1 MVENN
6 THLLSQ
12 VGWRKLAKKRQG
24 CSAIS
29 DDLGA
34 LPHKA
39 ARYLNYLRQLGT
51 PVHWSAPPKSPDDL
65 QTAVNREPHPLAVAH
80 QEFLW
85 EESLEMCKRRHTMV
99 LPFSAVKHLR
109 GIQVSLP
116 GVVPQANQR
125 PWTITDLTFWGV
137 NKTTFDLTHKKAM
150 QFGWA
155 LRHILFQIYWLNL
168 RWGPVYLAKVDISD
182 GFYNICVN
190 ANGSKNFG
198 IVLPLAPGQEPLILF
213 FLGLPMA

>member
-65 QTAVNREPHPLAVAH
+65 QTAVNQEPHPLAVAH

-109 GIQVSLP
+109 GVQVSPP
-116 GVVPQANQR
+116 GVVPQANRR
-125 PWTITDLTFWGV
+125 PRTVADLTFWGV
-137 NKTTFDLTHKKAM
+137 NASTVASLTPQKVRSAMVRGRRLAWGTTPGGLTWTPRRCLTAEKGSTM
-150 QFGWA
+150 VCRR
-155 LRHILFQIYWLNL
+155 LHI
-168 RWGPVYLAKVDISD
+168 
-182 GFYNICVN
+182 
-190 ANGSKNFG
+190 SKDSSQRNS
-198 IVLPLAPGQEPLILF
+198 
-213 FLGLPMA
+213 